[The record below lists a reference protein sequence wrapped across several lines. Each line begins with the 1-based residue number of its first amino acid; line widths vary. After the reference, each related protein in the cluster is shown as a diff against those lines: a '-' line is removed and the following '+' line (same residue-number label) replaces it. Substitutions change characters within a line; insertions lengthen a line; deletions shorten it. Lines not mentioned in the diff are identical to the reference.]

1 MKFNYLYLIIYSLL
15 IKINSETTPRYL
27 QSIYDDEFQEGVYLI
42 KNLEGHLSL
51 KLIDN
56 KLYFSSQG
64 NNNTSNKFRIY
75 KKQQKK
81 FVEYESYNEEEQ
93 IYYYIEEK
101 DLKKKLYFD
110 ESTESILASEKINP
124 EDDDKFLWE
133 IKFTKYR
140 NNLNY
145 FEIKTKSQNN
155 YLSYDESNKELT
167 KAYCENSWTS
177 LSENRSPKIK
187 LIKLYKENKNIKSD
201 ILEKEPIDV
210 VIKYIDLNDTSLD
223 RNDFDQI
230 NKDKQNNELKYSLR
244 SVLKNIP
251 WVRKIYIIMP
261 NEHIPY
267 LKEKE
272 EIKDKIIYIKDND
285 LLGFDSSSPP
295 SFQFNL
301 HKLKKY
307 GLSENF
313 ILMDDDYFIAQ
324 PLSKSDLFYEEKGK
338 VFPYLIS
345 TEYSE
350 LDEDE
355 LKTQYM
361 NGLSNINDINYH
373 SKDGFLFRKISTLYF
388 LFKIFDKRTDMNPLI
403 EVGFTHNAIPL
414 KISDVEEVYDNI
426 EEHYQYNDI
435 CLRGNKRNIRSLQP
449 QILFMSYVRNKY
461 DRPVNEISWKYYDLS
476 DVRQINLESKLFVI
490 NVEDKEYY
498 PLRYQTEQEVLSGL
512 FPHPTK
518 YEKEYVKDTNV
529 GSKKNDDALSY
540 LTEIFYKIQ
549 SMNQNKKTE
558 EKKDEKIL
566 DTLDT
571 KESQQKEQKEEIKE
585 QKKEEKQ
592 SDNNIT
598 SSISETKTIPIND
611 NIMTN
616 TVAKEENKDSSNQKL
631 IKEIS
636 EEMEVQKHNYDKKYN
651 ELLEEISKIKTS
663 ISKTPQDNSLLIKK
677 FEEFDRAQNEINKK
691 LSSLEKDNT
700 NIRQSQVQIAEN
712 LSKINKEKNSEEDSL
727 KQLYNNLNNQN
738 ERIQNK
744 LNKLSDD
751 NYSLRNKINELNNK
765 NENKDEKIKD
775 IIDENNEMKKKIRS
789 YENEIEEYKK
799 KLENMENSQ
808 RVINNK
814 NEMNEEQIKR
824 LNYEIAQLKE
834 NLNKLNE
841 KNEEKKN
848 FFDESSIYNIKYA
861 LCFIIII
868 IVIYFVYKKCFKSD
882 DDSSQNVRPM
892 KLSQQY
898 SGYSG
903 FSNNLM

>member
-1 MKFNYLYLIIYSLL
+1 MKFNYLFLIIYSLL
-15 IKINSETTPRYL
+15 ITINSESTQRYL
-27 QSIYDDEFQEGVYLI
+27 QSIYNDEFQEGIYLI

-75 KKQQKK
+75 KKEQKK
-81 FVEYESYNEEEQ
+81 YPEYESYNEEEKK
-93 IYYYIEEK
+93 YYYIEEK
-101 DLKKKLYFD
+101 DSKKKLYFD
-110 ESTESILASEKINP
+110 ELNKSVLVSEKINP

-133 IKFTKYR
+133 IKLSKVR
-140 NNLNY
+140 NNLNH
-145 FEIKTKSQNN
+145 FEIKTRSKNN
-155 YLSYDESNKELT
+155 YISYDESNKELT
-167 KAYCENSWTS
+167 KVYCENSWAS
-177 LSENRSPKIK
+177 LTQDRSPKIK
-187 LIKLYKENKNIKSD
+187 LIKLYKENKNIITD

-223 RNDFDQI
+223 RSDFDQI

-244 SVLKNIP
+244 SILKNIP
-251 WVRKIYIIMP
+251 WIRKIFIIMP

-324 PLSKSDLFYEEKGK
+324 PLSKSDFFYEEKGK

-361 NGLSNINDINYH
+361 NGLSTINDINYH

-426 EEHYQYNDI
+426 EQYYQYNDI

-490 NVEDKEYY
+490 NIEDKEYY
-498 PLRYQTEQEVLSGL
+498 PLRYQTEQEVLNGL

-518 YEKEYVKDTNV
+518 YEKEYVKDNNV
-529 GSKKNDDALSY
+529 NSKKSDDALS
-540 LTEIFYKIQ
+540 LTEIFNKIQ
-549 SMNQNKKTE
+549 SINQNKKNE
-558 EKKDEKIL
+558 EKKDKKS
-566 DTLDT
+566 LDT
-571 KESQQKEQKEEIKE
+571 KESQQREKEEEMKE

-592 SDNNIT
+592 SDDIIT
-598 SSISETKTIPIND
+598 SSISETKISRIND
-611 NIMTN
+611 DNDNNIMISK
-616 TVAKEENKDSSNQKL
+616 VIQEENKDSSNQKL
-631 IKEIS
+631 MKEIS
-636 EEMEVQKHNYDKKYN
+636 EEMEVQKYNYDKKYN
-651 ELLEEISKIKTS
+651 ELLEEIAKIKTS

-677 FEEFDRAQNEINKK
+677 FEEFDKAQNEINKK

-700 NIRQSQVQIAEN
+700 NIRQSQIQITEN
-712 LSKINKEKNSEEDSL
+712 LSKINTEKNSEEDSL
-727 KQLYNNLNNQN
+727 KQLYNNLYEQN
-738 ERIQNK
+738 ERIQDK

-751 NYSLRNKINELNNK
+751 NYSLGNKINEIKNN
-765 NENKDEKIKD
+765 NENKDEKIKE
-775 IIDENNEMKKKIRS
+775 IIDENNEMKKKIKN

-799 KLENMENSQ
+799 KLENTQ
-808 RVINNK
+808 KVINNK
-814 NEMNEEQIKR
+814 NEVNEEQIKR
-824 LNYEIAQLKE
+824 LNNEIAQLKE
-834 NLNKLNE
+834 NLNKLND
-841 KNEEKKN
+841 KNVEKKN
-848 FFDESSIYNIKYA
+848 FFDESNIYNTKYA
-861 LCFIIII
+861 LYFIIII
-868 IVIYFVYKKCFKSD
+868 ILIYFIYKKCFKSD
-882 DDSSQNVRPM
+882 DDSSQNIRPM

-898 SGYSG
+898 SGYGG